1 MKEKLTPFLKNLS
14 QNNPAIYKQ
23 YYAEDEA
30 KDWLY
35 NDPLVED
42 GHEVVRGLVHK
53 YKNRALIKVSY
64 LCAAH
69 CRFCTRIRQIGDIKG
84 TLNQQ
89 NITDIVYYLNQH
101 PEIDDVILSG
111 GDPFYTPQITNL
123 ILTELNKIDSVK
135 VVRIGTRLP
144 FHSPSSFQ
152 TKSILNLLDAVAKVA
167 VKKPFYVLLH
177 IEHPSELTEETEKV
191 IRQLKS
197 YNITLLSQTVFLKDI
212 NDDFDTLYALF
223 KRIYH
228 LGVIPYYLYHCDRVI
243 GLEKFY
249 GDINQEKEIA
259 VQLRKELSGI
269 GCPLFV
275 EDIEF
280 GYGKIPVV

>member
-1 MKEKLTPFLKNLS
+1 MKQKLTPFLKNLA
-14 QNNPAIYKQ
+14 QNNMAIYKQ
-23 YYAEDEA
+23 YYAEDEV
-30 KDWLY
+30 KDGAY

-42 GHEVVRGLVHK
+42 GHEVVKGLVHK

-69 CRFCTRIRQIGDIKG
+69 CRFCTRIRQIGETSG
-84 TLNQQ
+84 TLNGQ
-89 NITDIVYYLNQH
+89 NITDIVNYLQHH

-111 GDPFYTPQITNL
+111 GDPFYTPKITDL
-123 ILTELNKIDSVK
+123 LLTELNKIDSVK

-144 FHSPSSFQ
+144 FHSPGSFQ
-152 TKSILNLLDAVAKVA
+152 TKSIINLLDTVSKVA
-167 VKKPFYVLLH
+167 AKKPFYILLH

-191 IRQLKS
+191 IQQLKS
-197 YNITLLSQTVFLKDI
+197 YKITLLSQTVFLKDI
-212 NDDFDTLYALF
+212 NDNFDTLYALF

-249 GDINQEKEIA
+249 GNINQEKEIA
-259 VQLRKELSGI
+259 IQLRKELSGI